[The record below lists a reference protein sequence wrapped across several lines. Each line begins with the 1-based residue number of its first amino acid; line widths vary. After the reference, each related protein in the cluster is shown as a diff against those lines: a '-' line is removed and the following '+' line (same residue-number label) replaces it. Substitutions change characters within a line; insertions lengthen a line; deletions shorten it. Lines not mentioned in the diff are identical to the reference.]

1 MKFECLQQT
10 GDLYACIIHTELLK
24 YAQLNK
30 NCTIPVLVYLFQR
43 GSYGGPYVQYTKE
56 NISAQTRV
64 EIHKQNIQYT
74 IRSIG
79 SRKYVSVH
87 DKFGKYTT
95 TYLTTSE

>member
-1 MKFECLQQT
+1 MFCLMT
-10 GDLYACIIHTELLK
+10 HRGAGISIIGGGGGR
-24 YAQLNK
+24 YSY
-30 NCTIPVLVYLFQR
+30 I
-43 GSYGGPYVQYTKE
+43 YGGPYVQYTKE

>member
-1 MKFECLQQT
+1 MKPSQVFYSL
-10 GDLYACIIHTELLK
+10 GLISAL
-24 YAQLNK
+24 
-30 NCTIPVLVYLFQR
+30 
-43 GSYGGPYVQYTKE
+43 YGGPYVQYTKE